1 MKWLVLFLPKV
12 DNFLNICVSVS
23 SSIHWLCVVG
33 ELLPTNPQ
41 ADEVWASLLF
51 RSWCP
56 ASSAHSVCLR
66 LGRVNGLDNPCGYLW
81 IWIPVSWKLP
91 KLWKKYWSWLLAY
104 CLEYWSLKLERQAR
118 VNRPEESAILAR
130 GCSNFNDTHFL
141 TVFYKL
147 SHPPLFQEAL
157 VLIFESIHCVRLGS
171 RNPAR
176 LSIDM
181 KILIVIDGDIA
192 VILEQMKHDQ
202 TTFWTK
208 VI

>member
-1 MKWLVLFLPKV
+1 
-12 DNFLNICVSVS
+12 
-23 SSIHWLCVVG
+23 
-33 ELLPTNPQ
+33 
-41 ADEVWASLLF
+41 
-51 RSWCP
+51 
-56 ASSAHSVCLR
+56 
-66 LGRVNGLDNPCGYLW
+66 
-81 IWIPVSWKLP
+81 
-91 KLWKKYWSWLLAY
+91 LLAY

-202 TTFWTK
+202 TTF
-208 VI
+208 